1 MILKRGQPTKYT
13 EEKANAICELI
24 ATTSKSMKK
33 ICEEVGVPYSTHL
46 QWLSDKEDYSL
57 KYARAKEDQADFL
70 ADELLEIADESAKDA
85 KTPQA
90 IQRDRL
96 RIDTRKFIA
105 SKLKPKKYGDR
116 LDLTSDGKEIKP
128 ATIVIKPSE
137 DGNTD

>member
-1 MILKRGQPTKYT
+1 MAGRGNPSTYT

-33 ICEEVGVPYSTHL
+33 ICEEVGVSYGTHL
-46 QWLSDKEDYSL
+46 RWVSEREDYRE

-70 ADELLEIADESAKDA
+70 ADELLEIADENSRDA

-105 SKLKPKKYGDR
+105 AKLKPKKYGER
-116 LDLTSDGKEIKP
+116 LDLTSDGNEIKP
-128 ATIVIKPSE
+128 ATIVIKPSS
-137 DGNTD
+137 DGDTD